1 MDQVLERAVA
11 EKMRTYASETLKY
24 IQTVTHFLSQFP
36 KWLSA
41 RKEELDKLRD
51 LRDRAQ
57 KLDVSFHYV
66 RNAEHKG
73 KAFGEYLKSSLMKIT
88 ASKRTQELEKEL
100 GGILE
105 ETLAGLAEL
114 DPVLEAVGKLS
125 VTSLPLF
132 TDEYHQAVELNAPNV
147 PVAIAVAILVAPF
160 LLHFQRRAE
169 DLFLPDLANI
179 EMLVPQL
186 ETYLQNAE
194 ELCKKLKIMRAP
206 ESIQQ
211 PVFPHLHS
219 DLTTESLQEMYDH
232 LEQLNK
238 IREDEHL
245 RITFLFKDNALK
257 FIGLLSAR
265 NSRMRKYL
273 QELEETANLLDKVEK
288 GTAISSVTGSSVG
301 LVSGALSIAG
311 LALAPV
317 TAGLSLPLFL
327 SGVVLGVTSALGSV
341 ATGVT
346 GIAMNIQ
353 QVKRFHEVSKNYA
366 KDAAAITEFI
376 HSVASNKGQGV
387 DVDDANVD
395 HKAVIEAAKMVVGL
409 VSVGKGIDTIVDC
422 ASAVNLLKT
431 ERLVASA
438 AKVAL
443 QEGKAARSVPAAVD
457 IVDIGRAAKGT
468 PLALPKAARVGFI
481 AANAVFMG
489 LDLFIICKD
498 SVSLAQ
504 GKKNEVGQ
512 EIRRRVRLL
521 RDELDCWEQI
531 HSSVCRGIW
540 RFRKSQEI
548 LQRSLYPSNNS

>member
-1 MDQVLERAVA
+1 M
-11 EKMRTYASETLKY
+11 
-24 IQTVTHFLSQFP
+24 
-36 KWLSA
+36 
-41 RKEELDKLRD
+41 
-51 LRDRAQ
+51 
-57 KLDVSFHYV
+57 
-66 RNAEHKG
+66 
-73 KAFGEYLKSSLMKIT
+73 
-88 ASKRTQELEKEL
+88 EKEL

-132 TDEYHQAVELNAPNV
+132 TDEYHQAVELNAPDV
-147 PVAIAVAILVAPF
+147 PVPIAITILVAPF
-160 LLHFQRRAE
+160 LLHFQRRAK

-194 ELCKKLKIMRAP
+194 ELCKKLKIMRETRTDEEQQEFLKSSSGISAL

-327 SGVVLGVTSALGSV
+327 SGVVLGVTSAVGSV

-353 QVKRFHEVSKNYA
+353 QVKRFQEVSKNYA

-387 DVDDANVD
+387 DIDNANVD
-395 HKAVIEAAKMVVGL
+395 YKAVIEAAKMVVGL
-409 VSVGKGIDTIVDC
+409 VSIGKGIDTIVDC

-443 QEGKAARSVPAAVD
+443 QEGKAARSVPGAVD

-468 PLALPKAARVGFI
+468 PLALSKAARVGFI

-498 SVSLAQ
+498 SVGLAQ

-512 EIRRRVRLL
+512 EIRRKVRLL

-548 LQRSLYPSNNS
+548 LQRSLYPSNNRKTNKNVCELV